1 MKKKIVMA
9 LVLCL
14 VLSFTTAAAYA
25 SSVSSAMNGHK
36 GQLSSHKNQVKP
48 NKEKP
53 KKEKPKNAI
62 ITVITLNKTKTTI
75 AAGSWERLVAT
86 VQPARVKHAKV
97 FWYSENSQA
106 AWVNPSGKVTGVI
119 PSTVPVRIWA
129 VTFNSNGF
137 KRAYCDVTVTGRST
151 VTEVPVTSVSVSETE
166 TVKEGATKRLSIQVL
181 PENATNKN
189 VTWSTSDSDIVSV
202 DRYGNVTGVNEG
214 RATITVTT
222 ADGGKTDSCRVTVIP
237 ADDWVRVTGV
247 SLNLVE
253 TKLPVGFTDQLRYQL
268 EPSDA
273 SDQDVVW
280 SSSNSDVA
288 SVDDNGTITAKRR
301 GTADITVTTVDRSR
315 TYTCLVTVVAAPE
328 LPSRGILLNKVSST
342 MVEGEI
348 DYPEVV
354 FYGVDDD
361 VYSLTWS
368 SDDTDVA
375 TVNQN
380 GRVTAEEPGTATIT
394 VETSNGWSASYTVK
408 VISD

>member
-1 MKKKIVMA
+1 MKKKGFIA
-9 LVLCL
+9 LALCL

-25 SSVSSAMNGHK
+25 SGVNYVVNGHK
-36 GQLSSHKNQVKP
+36 GQSIGYKNKVKP
-48 NKEKP
+48 KKEKP
-53 KKEKPKNAI
+53 KKEKPKNVAVI
-62 ITVITLNKTKTTI
+62 GITLNKTKTTI

-86 VQPARVKHAKV
+86 VQPAGAKYAKV
-97 FWYSENSQA
+97 FWYSENPLA

-119 PSTVPVRIWA
+119 PSTIPVRIWA
-129 VTFNSNGF
+129 VAFNSKDF
-137 KRAYCDVTVTGRST
+137 KKAYCDVTVTGQT
-151 VTEVPVTSVSVSETE
+151 TATEVRVTSVTIDETT
-166 TVKEGATKRLSIQVL
+166 TVKDGATKRLSAQVL

-202 DRYGNVTGVNEG
+202 DRYGNITGVDEG

-237 ADDWVRVTGV
+237 ADEWVRVTGV

-253 TKLPVGFTDQLRYQL
+253 TKLPVGFTDQLRYLL

-273 SDQDVVW
+273 SDQTVVW

-288 SVDDNGTITAKRR
+288 SVDDDGTITAKRR

-315 TYTCLVTVVAAPE
+315 TYTCSVTVVAAPV
-328 LPSRGILLNKVSST
+328 LPSRGILLNKVAST

-361 VYSLTWS
+361 DYSLTWS

-380 GRVTAEEPGTATIT
+380 GRVTAEEPGTAIIT
-394 VETSNGWSASYTVK
+394 VETSNGWEASYTVK